1 MIRERFGT
9 EHVVFE
15 SYVLVYPTR
24 HNRRKIGNYSRSSES
39 FNLGLTF

>member
-15 SYVLVYPTR
+15 SYVLVYPTI
-24 HNRRKIGNYSRSSES
+24 HNRRKIGTIQEVPSHS
-39 FNLGLTF
+39 T